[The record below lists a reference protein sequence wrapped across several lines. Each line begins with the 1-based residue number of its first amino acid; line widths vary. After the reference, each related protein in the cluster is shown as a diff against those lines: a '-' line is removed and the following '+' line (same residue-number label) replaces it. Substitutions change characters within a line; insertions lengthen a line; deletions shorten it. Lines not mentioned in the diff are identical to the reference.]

1 MSRAKHRKRPK
12 LVHCAAVLLGALAL
26 LAAAPSSYH
35 VTYGGKDL
43 GTWDTMAQGK
53 SASGT
58 YDGAT
63 FDSNTGPGFAT
74 ITLTRPLD
82 PKDRASLFKSL
93 PAPDGPLAVTAA
105 AGKTL
110 TCAKSLVSDFHSN
123 GDPPSGT
130 ETIVFACAAPPQ

>member
-12 LVHCAAVLLGALAL
+12 LVHSAAVLGALAL

-58 YDGAT
+58 Y
-63 FDSNTGPGFAT
+63 
-74 ITLTRPLD
+74 
-82 PKDRASLFKSL
+82 
-93 PAPDGPLAVTAA
+93 
-105 AGKTL
+105 
-110 TCAKSLVSDFHSN
+110 
-123 GDPPSGT
+123 
-130 ETIVFACAAPPQ
+130 